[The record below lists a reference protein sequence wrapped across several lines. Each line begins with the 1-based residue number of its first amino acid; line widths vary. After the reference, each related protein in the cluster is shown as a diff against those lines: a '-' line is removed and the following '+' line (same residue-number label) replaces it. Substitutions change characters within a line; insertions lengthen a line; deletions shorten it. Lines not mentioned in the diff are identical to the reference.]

1 MQIYHITNSTVWDRR
16 VGGNTFPAGST
27 VELDDAALSMTLHK
41 SGLADFDAL
50 VAAVNTPEPQ
60 DLFEAEQHPDRIP
73 GTNVHD
79 VAPAAPEPEP
89 EPEPERW
96 TREELDAKPF
106 KQLREI
112 AREYGIKGRS
122 RADLTSSLEGNLK

>member
-1 MQIYHITNSTVWDRR
+1 MNVYHITNGTVWDRKI
-16 VGGNTFPAGST
+16 GGNLFPAGST
-27 VELDDAALSMTLHK
+27 VELSERAMLHTLHK

-60 DLFEAEQHPDRIP
+60 DLFEAEQHPERIP

-89 EPEPERW
+89 EPERW
-96 TREELDAKPF
+96 TREELQAKPF